1 MARFVT
7 WRETEEADMFD
18 KLGKIPIP
26 SAGSVMDA
34 GVSKVHEVMREFN
47 ETMPTIKGLGLSVRN
62 ISFAMG
68 LVPEV
73 SATLMGS
80 IDALEPEKIDELL
93 KKHQDNKTTTFILEA
108 LKTAS
113 NLKDQLGDLGMRG
126 VKVDVKLGLPPK
138 IEVGLLPKATTPES

>member
-1 MARFVT
+1 
-7 WRETEEADMFD
+7 MFD
-18 KLGKIPIP
+18 KLGKIAT
-26 SAGSVMDA
+26 SANTVMDA
-34 GVSKVHEVMREFN
+34 GVEKVHGVIREFN
-47 ETMPTIKGLGLSVRN
+47 ETMPTIKALGLSVRN
-62 ISFAMG
+62 VSFGMG

-80 IDALEPEKIDELL
+80 VDALEQEKIDDLL

-138 IEVGLLPKATTPES
+138 IEVGLLPKATTLES

>member
-1 MARFVT
+1 
-7 WRETEEADMFD
+7 MFD
-18 KLGKIPIP
+18 KLGKIAT

-34 GVSKVHEVMREFN
+34 GVDKVHAVIREFN
-47 ETMPTIKGLGLSVRN
+47 ETMPTIKALGLSVRN
-62 ISFAMG
+62 ISFGMG

-80 IDALEPEKIDELL
+80 IDALEQAKIDDLL

-126 VKVDVKLGLPPK
+126 LKVDVRLGLPPK
-138 IEVGLLPKATTPES
+138 IEVGLLPNATPPES